1 MHSALTVRGSATYG
15 PRAEQCCSS
24 PRGVLAARVARAA
37 RGSRGSAPTAVQR
50 VRVERLAEAALAVG
64 GGGAAGG
71 AVGGRR
77 RRWSPR
83 LRVHEDREGHHGALA
98 ISRLNESNR
107 SRQGGI
113 CLPGCE
119 KEVLQLTLAWH
130 FRRQKRRARLAA
142 RRGHGYY
149 CSGPRLAGAAGRV
162 RPRRLRAHVGIGGR
176 APPRG

>member
-1 MHSALTVRGSATYG
+1 MHSALTVRGSATYD

-24 PRGVLAARVARAA
+24 PPRGVLAARVARAA

-50 VRVERLAEAALAVG
+50 VRVERLAKAALAVG

-107 SRQGGI
+107 RQSTG
-113 CLPGCE
+113 
-119 KEVLQLTLAWH
+119 WH
-130 FRRQKRRARLAA
+130 LFAR
-142 RRGHGYY
+142 
-149 CSGPRLAGAAGRV
+149 V
-162 RPRRLRAHVGIGGR
+162 
-176 APPRG
+176 